1 MIIENNPK
9 ELEAMKKFH
18 QGNRQEGLRLQ
29 EEFVAEFRKEK
40 KKKDHCL
47 VKKRVVIMATVKSV
61 WQFTELIRN
70 MFPIV

>member
-9 ELEAMKKFH
+9 ELEAMKEFH

-29 EEFVAEFRKEK
+29 EEFVAEFRKAYREK
-40 KKKDHCL
+40 IIAL

>member
-9 ELEAMKKFH
+9 ELEAMKEFH

-29 EEFVAEFRKEK
+29 EEFVAEFRIEK
-40 KKKDHCL
+40 KIIAL